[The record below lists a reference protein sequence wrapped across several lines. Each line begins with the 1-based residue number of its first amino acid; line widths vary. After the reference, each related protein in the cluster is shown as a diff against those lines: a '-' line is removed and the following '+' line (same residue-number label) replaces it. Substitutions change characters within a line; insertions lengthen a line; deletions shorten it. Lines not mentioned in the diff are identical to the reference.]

1 MYLNTVSRYWIVW
14 WNYNPNETA
23 FYETIKN
30 SRGCLGDGYFD
41 SLIGS
46 MENCVNEVLETKKY
60 YMLFSWYL
68 IKYLVKNN
76 NIWLFRVRSWYP
88 DLNIYFDG
96 WKSAGFFV
104 LAVVKFPNLF
114 LRLAFFYALI
124 NGVLGLFQIDKCMK
138 TPKLNVSQCP
148 SLMCQPRLVA
158 LLILYKQVVAHLN
171 KDLMMNVYEQKN
183 KIKKRTK
190 KRTK

>member
-1 MYLNTVSRYWIVW
+1 MYLNTVSRYWTVW

-68 IKYLVKNN
+68 VKYLVKNN
-76 NIWLFRVRSWYP
+76 NIWLFCVRSWYP

-114 LRLAFFYALI
+114 LRLAFFLCPNKWRI
-124 NGVLGLFQIDKCMK
+124 RSISNRQVHENPHSLWE
-138 TPKLNVSQCP
+138 LNVSQCP
-148 SLMCQPRLVA
+148 SLLCQPRLVA

-190 KRTK
+190 